1 MKLLVVCGWLAMLSI
16 KSVMAESLVPH
27 LRWYIVNDSVMG
39 GISNSKMAI
48 EQNEMSFTG
57 QLSLANNGGFASV
70 RAQLMREMGE
80 QQQISFK
87 VKGDGRVYQFR
98 LRTSDR
104 MDGIAY
110 KVEFKTKGNNKW
122 QQFDFNANDF
132 VASFRGRIINNAP
145 RLQFADVSQLGFL
158 IADKNLSPFKLII
171 SDILVSK

>member
-1 MKLLVVCGWLAMLSI
+1 MLLI

-39 GISNSKMAI
+39 GISNSKMTI

-70 RAQLMREMGE
+70 RAQLMQDMGE

-98 LRTSDR
+98 LRTSDK

-132 VASFRGRIINNAP
+132 VASFRGRILSNAP
-145 RLQFADVSQLGFL
+145 RLKFADVSQLGFL

-171 SDILVSK
+171 SDISVSK